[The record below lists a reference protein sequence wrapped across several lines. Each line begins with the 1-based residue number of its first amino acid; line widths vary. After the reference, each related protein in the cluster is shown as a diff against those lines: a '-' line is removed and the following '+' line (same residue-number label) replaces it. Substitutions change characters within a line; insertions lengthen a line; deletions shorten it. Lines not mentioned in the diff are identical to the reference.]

1 MPQCIHDRH
10 LVCLQIDACS
20 KRASERGECVC
31 QPTFWCDAWTGPLE
45 VERRS
50 SALRILSN
58 LRDDSAQ
65 RLLIN
70 ILYHSILLSTW
81 AVFRSLDSSRH
92 SHCSAKHPGPSC
104 GPKSHSIPST
114 TQPSFRL
121 QSGSVF
127 ARPNFHEQ
135 VSTRCRPPAARCSL
149 THSTPQHPRL
159 LGGEASIRSFGCI
172 K

>member
-1 MPQCIHDRH
+1 MQ
-10 LVCLQIDACS
+10 QE
-20 KRASERGECVC
+20 SEREGGVCVCVC

-58 LRDDSAQ
+58 VRDDSAQ

-81 AVFRSLDSSRH
+81 P
-92 SHCSAKHPGPSC
+92 CSAKHPGPSC
-104 GPKSHSIPST
+104 GPKHHSIPST

-121 QSGSVF
+121 QSGSVC

-135 VSTRCRPPAARCSL
+135 VSTRYRPPAARCSL
-149 THSTPQHPRL
+149 NHSAPKHPRL
-159 LGGEASIRSFGCI
+159 LGGESIDSEFRVYQVIGLSEAARRAYDRRFFSA
-172 K
+172 

>member
-1 MPQCIHDRH
+1 MTDILSVFRSMHAARE
-10 LVCLQIDACS
+10 
-20 KRASERGECVC
+20 RARGGSVCVC

-92 SHCSAKHPGPSC
+92 SPCSAKHPGPSC
-104 GPKSHSIPST
+104 GPQPHSIPST
-114 TQPSFRL
+114 TQPSLFSSPIRIRVRTPEL
-121 QSGSVF
+121 SRTSLHSLSPSR
-127 ARPNFHEQ
+127 RPLLSQ
-135 VSTRCRPPAARCSL
+135 
-149 THSTPQHPRL
+149 PQHTPTSAAAGR
-159 LGGEASIRSFGCI
+159 
-172 K
+172 